1 MKRPLKTLIWSML
14 AMILLGFASVC
25 LYEASTHILMDAL
38 AALLFIIAAC
48 FSIPFEEA
56 IKALRHDKV

>member
-1 MKRPLKTLIWSML
+1 ML

>member
-14 AMILLGFASVC
+14 AMILLGFAAVC
-25 LYEASTHILMDAL
+25 IFEASKHILTDAL
-38 AALLFIIAAC
+38 SALLFIVAAC
-48 FSIPFEEA
+48 FSIPFEES